1 MSTLGFCN
9 LDEAFNT
16 NSGLNK
22 KKKKHSRRTINDET
36 MDKIL
41 GRGKEINTDI
51 LPGEPRPNLN
61 TDMNYVNSIAD
72 TYDKN
77 SLFVQE
83 RQKELLSEE
92 KNKDLKSNEWQDQK
106 NNESKREMDEL
117 KMQILDL
124 SKVVSDLAKTIQAP
138 KEIEPPKRD
147 IKEGYTNYNIEPNI
161 VKNFKSKITFD
172 NDQFNELLLYVF
184 TGIFLLILIDY
195 IYNLG
200 KKAF

>member
-1 MSTLGFCN
+1 MGENPKYVFVTGSPSIDELVQENFTDKKTLMKKYN
-9 LDEAFNT
+9 VKLDN
-16 NSGLNK
+16 
-22 KKKKHSRRTINDET
+22 HTI
-36 MDKIL
+36 IL
-41 GRGKEINTDI
+41 LQHPVTTQNEYAEKQIKTKTKEINTDI
-51 LPGEPRPNLN
+51 LPGEPRPNLS

-83 RQKELLSEE
+83 RQKELLSEG

-138 KEIEPPKRD
+138 EPP
-147 IKEGYTNYNIEPNI
+147 
-161 VKNFKSKITFD
+161 
-172 NDQFNELLLYVF
+172 
-184 TGIFLLILIDY
+184 
-195 IYNLG
+195 
-200 KKAF
+200 